1 QARRAGRRE
10 GDGRPVGGSG
20 RRCTDAKEGARL
32 RGQPQHAHA
41 RAANHIDMRQQ
52 VLYGCGWR
60 LYAVQREKRLVLARV
75 ESDAVRV
82 AAADELTVVLRST
95 MRPRGEAAR
104 REGEGQ
110 PTIG

>member
-1 QARRAGRRE
+1 
-10 GDGRPVGGSG
+10 
-20 RRCTDAKEGARL
+20 
-32 RGQPQHAHA
+32 
-41 RAANHIDMRQQ
+41 MRQQ
-52 VLYGCGWR
+52 VLYGCGLR

-110 PTIG
+110 PTIGEHLDLEPGRPRRCERRHQIERQLDGRRPAPCAAARQ